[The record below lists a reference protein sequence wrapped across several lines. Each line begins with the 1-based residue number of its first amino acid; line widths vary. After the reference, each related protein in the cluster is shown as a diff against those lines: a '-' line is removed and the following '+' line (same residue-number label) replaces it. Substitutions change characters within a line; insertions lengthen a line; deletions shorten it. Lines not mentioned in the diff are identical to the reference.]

1 MAKAR
6 REGSKLFEVIA
17 KRKRT
22 LLGTREPSLARALC
36 SKCGVLVSEGRK
48 RGVPLL
54 RSSGSGD
61 WGRERGRGS
70 RRRGGGLVL
79 CFNSEPHPERKGESG
94 GGHGT
99 H

>member
-1 MAKAR
+1 MAKER
-6 REGSKLFEVIA
+6 REGGSKLLEVIA

-22 LLGTREPSLARALC
+22 PLGTSEPSPVATPC
-36 SKCGVLVSEGRK
+36 SKCGVPASEGRK

-61 WGRERGRGS
+61 RGRERGS
-70 RRRGGGLVL
+70 RRREGGLIL
-79 CFNSEPHPERKGESG
+79 CFNSEPHPERKRESG